1 MSLVQHPPKAPS
13 RRRGGKGRSPRHL
26 KRRAPLP
33 PGKAKAADEK
43 EEEFKKAVGGR
54 REEESWYQ
62 NYQRPPLRSSQMME
76 RIQQFSSLKK
86 GDQLKMERKEGLRK
100 TALPKPSMSFTPST
114 ETVLEPRVWTPQVEV
129 SLTI

>member
-33 PGKAKAADEK
+33 PGKAKSLDEK
-43 EEEFKKAVGGR
+43 EEGFKKAVGGR
-54 REEESWYQ
+54 EDELWYQ
-62 NYQRPPLRSSQMME
+62 NYQRPPLRSSQMKE
-76 RIQQFSSLKK
+76 RIQQFSHLKK
-86 GDQLKMERKEGLRK
+86 EDQLKMERKEGLRK

-129 SLTI
+129 SLSI